1 MATNFSNKMQ
11 ISKPMIVG
19 NKKQNDMPLDIRTRI
34 ETLDEIAKIEYPY
47 VGMMFYVKETD
58 KYYSVK
64 SLKSEELV
72 PGIPSTAIANYRVG
86 EYEEF
91 EADTSTEEDILVSGT
106 NLGGLLEGQVIPAG
120 TTFTEFLKMLLQKPE
135 EFPYE
140 APQVFISLDPEQMQ
154 HEVGSKV
161 SPEINFVFDQKDGGE
176 IVSVEYGPVNNK
188 QQEEVVILDEGNIEY
203 SVMVNFA
210 EGPQK
215 FDDFGEPAGQ
225 PLPAGQIKA
234 VCSYSGFRCNFFGA
248 DNKQQEEVVILDEGN
263 VEYSVMIN
271 FAEGPQKFDD
281 FGEPAG
287 QPLPA
292 GQIKA
297 VCSYSGFRCN
307 FFGADNKQIACG
319 NSEEIRSLNKA
330 IGDSFVLEAPA
341 GSQRL
346 TIAVPANGKQPVSV
360 EYEQQGGAE
369 YISNFN
375 KSIVSVSGAT
385 PGENMMDY
393 NVYTFIFLIPCAA
406 KMTFNVLLG

>member
-1 MATNFSNKMQ
+1 MATDFSNKMQ
-11 ISKPMIVG
+11 VSKPITIG
-19 NKKQNDMPLDIRTRI
+19 NKRQSDMPLDIRTRI
-34 ETLDEIAKIEYPY
+34 DTLDEIAKIEYPY
-47 VGMMFYVKETD
+47 VGMLFYCKETE

-64 SLKSEELV
+64 SLASEELV
-72 PGIPSTAIANYRVG
+72 PGVPATAIANYRIG

-91 EADTSTEEDILVSGT
+91 EADSSTEEDILISGT

-135 EFPYE
+135 EIPYE
-140 APQVFISLDPEQMQ
+140 APQVSILLDPEQMQ

-161 SPEINFVFDQKDGGE
+161 APKINFVFDQKDGGE

-188 QQEEVVILDEGNIEY
+188 QQEETIILDEGNVEY
-203 SVMVNFA
+203 SIMINYA

-234 VCSYSGFRCNFFGA
+234 VCSYSGFRCNFFG
-248 DNKQQEEVVILDEGN
+248 V
-263 VEYSVMIN
+263 
-271 FAEGPQKFDD
+271 
-281 FGEPAG
+281 
-287 QPLPA
+287 
-292 GQIKA
+292 
-297 VCSYSGFRCN
+297 
-307 FFGADNKQIACG
+307 DNKQIACKS
-319 NSEEIRSLNKA
+319 SEEIRSLNKA
-330 IGDSFVLEAPA
+330 VGDSFTLEAPV

-346 TIAVPANGKQPVSV
+346 TIAVPENGKQPVSI

-375 KSIVSVSGAT
+375 KSVVSVSGAI
-385 PGENMMDY
+385 PGENMMNY

>member
-1 MATNFSNKMQ
+1 MATDFSNKMQ
-11 ISKPMIVG
+11 VSKPITIG
-19 NKKQNDMPLDIRTRI
+19 NKRQNDMPLDIRTRI

-47 VGMMFYVKETD
+47 VGMLFYCKETE

-64 SLKSEELV
+64 SLASEELV
-72 PGIPSTAIANYRVG
+72 PGVPATAIANYRIG

-91 EADTSTEEDILVSGT
+91 EADSSTEEDILISGT

-140 APQVFISLDPEQMQ
+140 APQVSILLDPEQMQ

-161 SPEINFVFDQKDGGE
+161 APKINFVFDQKDGGE
-176 IVSVEYGPVNNK
+176 IVSVEYGPVDDI
-188 QQEEVVILDEGNIEY
+188 QQEEVIISDEGNVEY
-203 SVMVNFA
+203 SVIINFA

-215 FDDFGEPAGQ
+215 FDDFGKPAGQ
-225 PLPAGQIKA
+225 PLSAGQIKA

-248 DNKQQEEVVILDEGN
+248 DD
-263 VEYSVMIN
+263 
-271 FAEGPQKFDD
+271 
-281 FGEPAG
+281 
-287 QPLPA
+287 
-292 GQIKA
+292 
-297 VCSYSGFRCN
+297 
-307 FFGADNKQIACG
+307 KQIVCE
-319 NSEEIRSLNKA
+319 NSEEIRSLNKTVS
-330 IGDSFVLEAPA
+330 DSFILDAPV

-360 EYEQQGGAE
+360 KYEQQGGVD

-375 KSIVSVSGAT
+375 KSVISVSGAT

>member
-1 MATNFSNKMQ
+1 MATDFSNKMQ
-11 ISKPMIVG
+11 VSKPITIG
-19 NKKQNDMPLDIRTRI
+19 NKRQNDMPLDIRTRI

-47 VGMMFYVKETD
+47 VGMLFYCKETE

-64 SLKSEELV
+64 SLASEELV
-72 PGIPSTAIANYRVG
+72 PGVPATAIANYRIG

-91 EADTSTEEDILVSGT
+91 EADSSTEEDILISGT

-140 APQVFISLDPEQMQ
+140 APQVSILLDPEQMQ

-161 SPEINFVFDQKDGGE
+161 APKINFVFDQKDGGE
-176 IVSVEYGPVNNK
+176 IVSVEYGPVDDI
-188 QQEEVVILDEGNIEY
+188 QQEEVIISDEGNVEY
-203 SVMVNFA
+203 SVIINFA

-215 FDDFGEPAGQ
+215 FDDFGKPAGQ
-225 PLPAGQIKA
+225 PLSAGQIKA
-234 VCSYSGFRCNFFGA
+234 VCSYSGFRYNFFGA
-248 DNKQQEEVVILDEGN
+248 DD
-263 VEYSVMIN
+263 
-271 FAEGPQKFDD
+271 
-281 FGEPAG
+281 
-287 QPLPA
+287 
-292 GQIKA
+292 
-297 VCSYSGFRCN
+297 
-307 FFGADNKQIACG
+307 KQIVCE
-319 NSEEIRSLNKA
+319 NSEEIRSLNKTVS
-330 IGDSFVLEAPA
+330 DSFILDAPV

-360 EYEQQGGAE
+360 KYEQQGGVD

-375 KSIVSVSGAT
+375 KSVISVSGAT

>member
-47 VGMMFYVKETD
+47 VGMMFYCKETD

-72 PGIPSTAIANYRVG
+72 PGVPATAIANYRVG

-140 APQVFISLDPEQMQ
+140 VPKVSISLDPEQIQ
-154 HEVGSKV
+154 HEVGTKIA
-161 SPEINFVFDQKDGGE
+161 PKINFEFIQNDGGE
-176 IVSVEYGPVNNK
+176 IVNVEFGPNNNE
-188 QQEEVVILDEGNIEY
+188 QQEEVIILDEGNVEY
-203 SVMVNFA
+203 SVIVNFA

-225 PLPAGQIKA
+225 PLPAGQLKA

-248 DNKQQEEVVILDEGN
+248 DNKKV
-263 VEYSVMIN
+263 
-271 FAEGPQKFDD
+271 
-281 FGEPAG
+281 
-287 QPLPA
+287 
-292 GQIKA
+292 
-297 VCSYSGFRCN
+297 
-307 FFGADNKQIACG
+307 ACE
-319 NSEEIRSLNKA
+319 NSEEIRNLNKA
-330 IGDSFVLEAPA
+330 VGDRFVVEAPM
-341 GSQRL
+341 GSQRV
-346 TIAVPANGKQPVSV
+346 TIAVPVNGKQPVSI
-360 EYEQQGGAE
+360 EYNQQGDAE
-369 YISNFN
+369 YISNFV
-375 KSIVSVSGAT
+375 KSTVSVSGAT

-406 KMTFNVLLG
+406 KMTFDVLLG

>member
-1 MATNFSNKMQ
+1 MATDFNNKASMN
-11 ISKPMIVG
+11 KPLTVG
-19 NKKQNDMPLDIRTRI
+19 NRKQNDMPLDIRTRI
-34 ETLDEIAKIEYPY
+34 ETLDEVNKIEFPY
-47 VGMMFYVKETD
+47 VGMMFYCKETD

-72 PGIPSTAIANYRVG
+72 PGVPATAIANYRIG

-91 EADTSTEEDILVSGT
+91 EADTSVEEDILVSGT

-140 APQVFISLDPEQMQ
+140 APQVSISLDPDQMQ

-161 SPEINFVFDQKDGGE
+161 APKINFVFDQKDGGE

-188 QQEEVVILDEGNIEY
+188 QQEEAIV
-203 SVMVNFA
+203 
-210 EGPQK
+210 
-215 FDDFGEPAGQ
+215 
-225 PLPAGQIKA
+225 
-234 VCSYSGFRCNFFGA
+234 
-248 DNKQQEEVVILDEGN
+248 LDEGN

-307 FFGADNKQIACG
+307 FFGADDKQIACE
-319 NSEEIRSLNKA
+319 NSEEIRSLNRA
-330 IGDSFVLEAPA
+330 VNDSFVLEAPV

-346 TIAVPANGKQPVSV
+346 IIAVPANGKQPVSV

-369 YISNFN
+369 YISNFV
-375 KSIVSVSGAT
+375 KSTVNVSGAT

>member
-11 ISKPMIVG
+11 VSKPMIVG

-47 VGMMFYVKETD
+47 VGMMFYCKETD

-72 PGIPSTAIANYRVG
+72 PGIPSTAIANYRIG

-135 EFPYE
+135 DFPYE
-140 APQVFISLDPEQMQ
+140 VPNVSISLDPEQMQ
-154 HEVGSKV
+154 HEVGTKIA
-161 SPEINFVFDQKDGGE
+161 PKINFEFVKNDGGE
-176 IVSVEYGPVNNK
+176 IVNVEYGPVNNE
-188 QQEEVVILDEGNIEY
+188 QQEEAIILDEGNVEY
-203 SVMVNFA
+203 SVIVNFA

-225 PLPAGQIKA
+225 PLPAGQLKA
-234 VCSYSGFRCNFFGA
+234 ICSYSGFRYNFFGA
-248 DNKQQEEVVILDEGN
+248 DDRKIACESSEEVRN
-263 VEYSVMIN
+263 
-271 FAEGPQKFDD
+271 
-281 FGEPAG
+281 
-287 QPLPA
+287 
-292 GQIKA
+292 
-297 VCSYSGFRCN
+297 
-307 FFGADNKQIACG
+307 
-319 NSEEIRSLNKA
+319 LNKA
-330 IGDSFVLEAPA
+330 VGDRFVVEAPN
-341 GSQRL
+341 GSQRV
-346 TIAVPANGKQPVSV
+346 TIAVPANGKQPVSI
-360 EYEQQGGAE
+360 EYNQQGDAE
-369 YISNFN
+369 YISNFV
-375 KSIVSVSGAT
+375 KSTVSVSGAT

-406 KMTFNVLLG
+406 KMTFDVLLG

>member
-1 MATNFSNKMQ
+1 MATNFSKKTVMSAPLTVG
-11 ISKPMIVG
+11 SK
-19 NKKQNDMPLDIRTRI
+19 KDNDKPLDIRTRI
-34 ETLDEIAKIEYPY
+34 ETMDEIAKIEYPY
-47 VGMMFYVKETD
+47 VGMMFYCKETD

-72 PGIPSTAIANYRVG
+72 PGVPATAIANYRVG

-140 APQVFISLDPEQMQ
+140 VPKLSISLDPEQMQ
-154 HEVGSKV
+154 HEVGTKIA
-161 SPEINFVFDQKDGGE
+161 PKINFEFVQNDGGG
-176 IVSVEYGPVNNK
+176 IVNVEFGPINNE
-188 QQEEVVILDEGNIEY
+188 QQEEVIILDEGNIEY
-203 SVMVNFA
+203 SVTVNFA

-225 PLPAGQIKA
+225 PLPAGQLKA

-248 DNKQQEEVVILDEGN
+248 DD
-263 VEYSVMIN
+263 
-271 FAEGPQKFDD
+271 
-281 FGEPAG
+281 
-287 QPLPA
+287 
-292 GQIKA
+292 
-297 VCSYSGFRCN
+297 
-307 FFGADNKQIACG
+307 KQIACE
-319 NSEEIRSLNKA
+319 NSEEIRSLNRA
-330 IGDSFVLEAPA
+330 VNDSFVLEAPV

-369 YISNFN
+369 YISNFV
-375 KSIVSVSGAT
+375 KSTVNVSGAT

>member
-1 MATNFSNKMQ
+1 MATDFSNKMQ
-11 ISKPMIVG
+11 VSKPMTVG

-47 VGMMFYVKETD
+47 VGMMFYCKETD

-64 SLKSEELV
+64 SLASEELV
-72 PGIPSTAIANYRVG
+72 PGIPATAIANYRIG

-91 EADTSTEEDILVSGT
+91 EADTSTEEDILISGT

-140 APQVFISLDPEQMQ
+140 APQVSISLDPEQMQ

-161 SPEINFVFDQKDGGE
+161 APKINFVFDQKDGGE
-176 IVSVEYGPVNNK
+176 IVSVEYGPVDNR
-188 QQEEVVILDEGNIEY
+188 QQEEVII
-203 SVMVNFA
+203 S
-210 EGPQK
+210 
-215 FDDFGEPAGQ
+215 
-225 PLPAGQIKA
+225 
-234 VCSYSGFRCNFFGA
+234 
-248 DNKQQEEVVILDEGN
+248 DEGN

-281 FGEPAG
+281 FGKPAG

-297 VCSYSGFRCN
+297 VCSYFGFRCN
-307 FFGADNKQIACG
+307 FFGADDKQIVCE
-319 NSEEIRSLNKA
+319 NSEEIRNLNKT
-330 IGDSFVLEAPA
+330 ISDSFVLEAPV

-360 EYEQQGGAE
+360 KYEQQGGVD

-375 KSIVSVSGAT
+375 KSIISLFFKNS
-385 PGENMMDY
+385 NIK
-393 NVYTFIFLIPCAA
+393 FRI
-406 KMTFNVLLG
+406 

>member
-140 APQVFISLDPEQMQ
+140 APQVSISLNPEQMQ

-161 SPEINFVFDQKDGGE
+161 APEINFVFDQKDGGE

-248 DNKQQEEVVILDEGN
+248 DNKQ
-263 VEYSVMIN
+263 
-271 FAEGPQKFDD
+271 
-281 FGEPAG
+281 
-287 QPLPA
+287 
-292 GQIKA
+292 
-297 VCSYSGFRCN
+297 
-307 FFGADNKQIACG
+307 IACE

-330 IGDSFVLEAPA
+330 VGDSFVLEAPA

>member
-47 VGMMFYVKETD
+47 IGMMFYCKETD

-72 PGIPSTAIANYRVG
+72 PGVPATAIANYRVG

-140 APQVFISLDPEQMQ
+140 VPKVSISLEPEQMQ
-154 HEVGSKV
+154 HEVGTKIA
-161 SPEINFVFDQKDGGE
+161 PKINFEFAQNDGGE
-176 IVSVEYGPVNNK
+176 IVNVEFGPNNNE
-188 QQEEVVILDEGNIEY
+188 QQEEVIILDEGNVEY

-225 PLPAGQIKA
+225 PLPAGQLKA

-248 DNKQQEEVVILDEGN
+248 DDKKV
-263 VEYSVMIN
+263 
-271 FAEGPQKFDD
+271 
-281 FGEPAG
+281 
-287 QPLPA
+287 
-292 GQIKA
+292 
-297 VCSYSGFRCN
+297 
-307 FFGADNKQIACG
+307 ACE
-319 NSEEIRSLNKA
+319 NSEEIRNLNKA
-330 IGDSFVLEAPA
+330 VGDRFVVEAPI
-341 GSQRL
+341 GSQRV
-346 TIAVPANGKQPVSV
+346 TIAVPVNGKQPISI
-360 EYEQQGGAE
+360 EYNQQGDAE
-369 YISNFN
+369 YISNFV
-375 KSIVSVSGAT
+375 KSTVSVSGAT

-406 KMTFNVLLG
+406 KMTFDVLLG

>member
-1 MATNFSNKMQ
+1 
-11 ISKPMIVG
+11 
-19 NKKQNDMPLDIRTRI
+19 
-34 ETLDEIAKIEYPY
+34 
-47 VGMMFYVKETD
+47 MMFYCKETD

-64 SLKSEELV
+64 SLASEELV
-72 PGIPSTAIANYRVG
+72 PGIPATAITNYRIG

-91 EADTSTEEDILVSGT
+91 EADSSTEEDILISGT

-140 APQVFISLDPEQMQ
+140 APQVSILLDPEQMQ

-161 SPEINFVFDQKDGGE
+161 APKINFVFDQKDGGE

-188 QQEEVVILDEGNIEY
+188 QQEEAI
-203 SVMVNFA
+203 
-210 EGPQK
+210 
-215 FDDFGEPAGQ
+215 
-225 PLPAGQIKA
+225 
-234 VCSYSGFRCNFFGA
+234 
-248 DNKQQEEVVILDEGN
+248 ILDEGN

-281 FGEPAG
+281 FGKPAG
-287 QPLPA
+287 QPLSA

-297 VCSYSGFRCN
+297 VCSYSGFRYN
-307 FFGADNKQIACG
+307 FFGADDKQIVCE
-319 NSEEIRSLNKA
+319 NSEEIRSLNKT
-330 IGDSFVLEAPA
+330 ISDSFVLEAPV

-346 TIAVPANGKQPVSV
+346 TIAVPTNGKQPVSAK
-360 EYEQQGGAE
+360 YEQQGGID

-375 KSIVSVSGAT
+375 KSVISVSGAT

-406 KMTFNVLLG
+406 KMTFNILLG

>member
-1 MATNFSNKMQ
+1 MATDFNNKASMN
-11 ISKPMIVG
+11 KPLTVG
-19 NKKQNDMPLDIRTRI
+19 NRKQNDMPLDIRTRI
-34 ETLDEIAKIEYPY
+34 ETLDEVNKIEFPY
-47 VGMMFYVKETD
+47 VGMMFYCKETD

-72 PGIPSTAIANYRVG
+72 PGVPATAIANYRIG

-91 EADTSTEEDILVSGT
+91 EADTSVEEDILVSGT

-140 APQVFISLDPEQMQ
+140 APQVSISLDPDQMQ

-161 SPEINFVFDQKDGGE
+161 APKINFVFDQKDGGE

-188 QQEEVVILDEGNIEY
+188 QQEETIV
-203 SVMVNFA
+203 
-210 EGPQK
+210 
-215 FDDFGEPAGQ
+215 
-225 PLPAGQIKA
+225 
-234 VCSYSGFRCNFFGA
+234 
-248 DNKQQEEVVILDEGN
+248 LDEGN

-307 FFGADNKQIACG
+307 FFGADDKQIACE
-319 NSEEIRSLNKA
+319 NSEEIRSLNRA
-330 IGDSFVLEAPA
+330 VNDSFVLEAPV

-346 TIAVPANGKQPVSV
+346 IIAVPANGKQPVSV

-369 YISNFN
+369 YISNFV
-375 KSIVSVSGAT
+375 KSTVNVSGAT

>member
-11 ISKPMIVG
+11 VSKPMIVG

-47 VGMMFYVKETD
+47 IGMMFYCKETD

-140 APQVFISLDPEQMQ
+140 VPKVSISLDPEQMQ

-161 SPEINFVFDQKDGGE
+161 TPKINFEFVQNDGGE
-176 IVSVEYGPVNNK
+176 IVNVEFGPNNNE
-188 QQEEVVILDEGNIEY
+188 QQEEVIILDEGNVEY
-203 SVMVNFA
+203 SVIVNFA

-225 PLPAGQIKA
+225 PLPAGQLKA

-248 DNKQQEEVVILDEGN
+248 DDKKVACESSEEV
-263 VEYSVMIN
+263 
-271 FAEGPQKFDD
+271 
-281 FGEPAG
+281 
-287 QPLPA
+287 
-292 GQIKA
+292 
-297 VCSYSGFRCN
+297 
-307 FFGADNKQIACG
+307 
-319 NSEEIRSLNKA
+319 RSLNK
-330 IGDSFVLEAPA
+330 IVGDHFVVEAPI
-341 GSQRL
+341 GSQRI
-346 TIAVPANGKQPVSV
+346 TIAVPANGKQPVSI
-360 EYEQQGGAE
+360 EYNQQGDAE
-369 YISNFN
+369 YISNFV
-375 KSIVSVSGAT
+375 KSTVSVSGAI

-406 KMTFNVLLG
+406 KMTFDVLLG

>member
-11 ISKPMIVG
+11 VSKPMIVG

-47 VGMMFYVKETD
+47 IGMMFYCKETD

-72 PGIPSTAIANYRVG
+72 PGIPSTAIANYRIG

-135 EFPYE
+135 DFPYE
-140 APQVFISLDPEQMQ
+140 VPKVSISLDPEQMQ
-154 HEVGSKV
+154 HEVGTKIA
-161 SPEINFVFDQKDGGE
+161 PKINFEFVQNDGGE
-176 IVSVEYGPVNNK
+176 IVNVEFGPNNNE
-188 QQEEVVILDEGNIEY
+188 QQEEVIILDEGNVEY
-203 SVMVNFA
+203 SVIVNFA

-225 PLPAGQIKA
+225 PLPAGQLKA

-248 DNKQQEEVVILDEGN
+248 DDKKV
-263 VEYSVMIN
+263 
-271 FAEGPQKFDD
+271 
-281 FGEPAG
+281 
-287 QPLPA
+287 
-292 GQIKA
+292 
-297 VCSYSGFRCN
+297 
-307 FFGADNKQIACG
+307 ACES
-319 NSEEIRSLNKA
+319 SEEIRSLNK
-330 IGDSFVLEAPA
+330 IVGDHFVVEAPS
-341 GSQRL
+341 GSQRI
-346 TIAVPANGKQPVSV
+346 TIAVPANGKQPVSI
-360 EYEQQGGAE
+360 EYNQQGDAE
-369 YISNFN
+369 YISNFV
-375 KSIVSVSGAT
+375 KSTVSVSGAI

-406 KMTFNVLLG
+406 KMTFDVLLG